1 VISRRIEL
9 TTSGATQFVD
19 LGGWLG
25 DAVRDSRLRRGRVH
39 VQSLHTTLGLA
50 VNENEPLLLRDMEAL
65 LGRLAPAGSYE
76 HDQLERRAG
85 IPPDEPRNGHAHCR
99 ALLLQPSLTVLVDDG
114 GLVLGEWQT
123 IFAVEMDGPRRRHLA
138 VQLEGEFDPPP
149 GDGEGEGGATMERE
163 LIELELRRRMVLD
176 PDPVQGPMR
185 RLVEAGGKRLRPLLV
200 ALASRLG
207 PEHDPL
213 RAASLAAAVEL
224 IHDATLVHDDYV
236 DEAATRRGRPTV
248 ASREGPA
255 RAIEV
260 GDYYFARATRII
272 AELGNDAATRIIAGA
287 LEVIC
292 LAQIDDVELRG
303 RYPGDYASYLTVV
316 RGKTAALISAACHAG
331 AELGGASPE
340 LARALARYGELLGI
354 AFQMVDDLLD
364 YSDRSGKPI
373 GTDIRQ
379 RTLSL
384 PLIYATEDARTGP
397 ELRALLA
404 GDLDDAAVQRIQA
417 IVTGSGALSRVAEEA
432 RGLARAALKELDPF
446 EMDGVRPLLTNLTNQ
461 AVDRVS

>member
-1 VISRRIEL
+1 MISRRIEI
-9 TTSGATQFVD
+9 TTSGETEFVD
-19 LGGWLG
+19 LTERLR
-25 DAVRDSRLRRGRVH
+25 DEVRASRLLQGRIH
-39 VQSLHTTLGLA
+39 VQSLHTTMGLTL
-50 VNENEPLLLRDMEAL
+50 NENEPLLLRDFEVL
-65 LGRLAPAGSYE
+65 LNRLAPAGGYQ
-76 HDQLERRAG
+76 HDQLELRAG
-85 IPPDEPRNGHAHCR
+85 IGPEEPRNGHAHCR
-99 ALLLQPSLTVLVDDG
+99 ALLLHPSLTLLVDEG
-114 GLVLGEWQT
+114 ALVLGEWQT
-123 IFAVEMDGPRRRHLA
+123 IFAVEMDGPRRRRLV
-138 VQLEGEFDPPP
+138 VQLEGDFEASP
-149 GDGEGEGGATMERE
+149 GHPRTGADLDRE
-163 LIELELRRRMVLD
+163 LIEIELRRRLLVD
-176 PDPVQGPMR
+176 PEPVRTPMR
-185 RLVEAGGKRLRPLLV
+185 RLVDAGGKRLRPLLV
-200 ALASRLG
+200 VLASRLG
-207 PEHDPL
+207 VHHDPL
-213 RAASLAAAVEL
+213 RAAALAAAVEL

-248 ASREGPA
+248 AANEGPA

-272 AELGNDAATRIIAGA
+272 AELGNDAATKTIAGA

-316 RGKTAALISAACHAG
+316 RGKTAALISAACQSG

-364 YSDRSGKPI
+364 YSERSGKPI

-384 PLIYATEDARTGP
+384 PLIYATEDTRTGP
-397 ELRALLA
+397 ELRNLLA
-404 GDLDDAAVQRIQA
+404 GDLDDEAVHRIQDM
-417 IVTGSGALSRVAEEA
+417 VTGSGALRRVGEEA
-432 RGLARAALKELDPF
+432 RGLARAAMKELDQF
-446 EMDGVRPLLTNLTNQ
+446 DMDGVRPILAEIASQ